1 MDRAHYF
8 DRPVVIEFG
17 HAGLLQRV
25 ESVHAAREALATGWP
40 TGGRGRAYRAALKAC
55 HEALADE
62 LDAEAA
68 RRAFIAAALEVGIFV
83 RRETLKQKA
92 R

>member
-1 MDRAHYF
+1 MDRSRRF

-25 ESVHAAREALATGWP
+25 ESVRAAREALATGWP

-62 LDAEAA
+62 LGAEAA
-68 RRAFIAAALEVGIFV
+68 RQAFIAAALEVGVFV
-83 RRETLKQKA
+83 HRETLKQKA

>member
-1 MDRAHYF
+1 MDHSHRF
-8 DRPVVIEFG
+8 DRPVVLEFG

-25 ESVHAAREALATGWP
+25 ESVRAAREALATGWP

-55 HEALADE
+55 HAALADE
-62 LDAEAA
+62 LDAETA
-68 RRAFIAAALEVGIFV
+68 RRAFIAAAFEVGVFV
-83 RRETLKQKA
+83 QRETLTQDA